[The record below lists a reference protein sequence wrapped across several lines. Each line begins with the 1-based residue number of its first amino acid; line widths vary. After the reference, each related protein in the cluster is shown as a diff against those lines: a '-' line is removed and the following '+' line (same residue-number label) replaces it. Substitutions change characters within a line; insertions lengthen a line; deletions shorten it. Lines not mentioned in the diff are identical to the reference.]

1 MSVSLACAVSC
12 TWLLPSAFNMLPLAF
27 MCDLHLNRSRF
38 WFFTADYGDPRK
50 IIDFTRAW
58 QPPCLQA
65 PTERQGERWKSVLA
79 AMYFTVRMRC
89 KSLLPIYQMPL
100 ERTKSWIV
108 IMHQDDQHR
117 YHSHLCTLQHTEAI
131 VTACIVYKTMS
142 FHQWNKHC

>member
-1 MSVSLACAVSC
+1 MSLSLVCAVSC
-12 TWLLPSAFNMLPLAF
+12 TWLLQSAFSMLPLAF
-27 MCDLHLNRSRF
+27 ICDLHLNRSRF
-38 WFFTADYGDPRK
+38 WFFTPDYGDPRK
-50 IIDFTRAW
+50 IIDFTRAR
-58 QPPCLQA
+58 QPPCLRA

-79 AMYFTVRMRC
+79 AMNFTVRMRC
-89 KSLLPIYQMPL
+89 KSRLPIYQMPL

-142 FHQWNKHC
+142 FRQWNKHC